1 MTESLL
7 KETIRQN
14 KVDKSKKREERE
26 KKKKEIILNF
36 CVFIS
41 ILSSFCDLK
50 FWMGFSQSL
59 IVIGLVPH
67 PLRTI
72 TSFHLKCVKAN

>member
-59 IVIGLVPH
+59 IVIRLVPH